1 MSATYYAEDG
11 VTVCIS
17 DEAYRMYEADAA
29 AAMAE
34 QDAKER
40 RQSMRE
46 GLVAGVLL
54 VFSIYELIT
63 QAGSLT

>member
-17 DEAYRMYEADAA
+17 DEAYAMYRADAA

-63 QAGSLT
+63 QAGRLT